1 MVLVLENTER
11 KGMLG
16 VIRELER
23 LKGRCEDRLE

>member
-1 MVLVLENTER
+1 MVLVLENTEK

-23 LKGRCEDRLE
+23 LKGRYEDRLE